1 MPLLL
6 TDVFLL
12 LTQLILWLIVG
23 TVIWFFLSKVLKK
36 EFLGLLVLILLL
48 AVIVLAFFRGGINEP
63 GSVLEI
69 IWRVISFPL
78 SPFGLGLIFLIL
90 LLAGVKLS
98 QVARRLI
105 LGGLILLALG
115 SIPLVANFLAQ
126 ELEFEAIE
134 LVAPAPVPATGTRQ
148 VIVLLGQNTTRP
160 FLRPRVNPPP
170 AEPQRVERAIKAEQ
184 YDILSNLPTQIT
196 EHGDRILYAADLYR
210 QGNQNGVAPLIAVS
224 GGVRPNRLPREGE
237 KREDVSEARDIQLLL
252 TRMFNVPEGN
262 ILLDHDNGTIR
273 RSAETVKK
281 LLDDQQINYG
291 DQITLVASG
300 LNMNRAA
307 LTFREVFRE
316 SRIIVRPTDFYT
328 LPPEKN
334 LSAITE
340 GRDRVRYDV
349 QITDILPTADA
360 FCLSSKAIQEYLNAF
375 YYFIRGW
382 IKPFQ
387 APNVSTPAT

>member
-1 MPLLL
+1 MVLLL

-36 EFLGLLVLILLL
+36 EFLGLLVLLLLL
-48 AVIVLAFFRGGINEP
+48 AVIVLAFFKGGINEP

-78 SPFGLGLIFLIL
+78 TPFGLGLIFLIVL
-90 LLAGVKLS
+90 LTGTKLS
-98 QVARRLI
+98 KIARQLI
-105 LGGLILLALG
+105 LGGLIIMALG

-134 LVAPAPVPATGTRQ
+134 LIAAAPVPATGSRQ
-148 VIVLLGQNTTRP
+148 VIVLLGQNTTRA
-160 FLRPRVNPPP
+160 FLRPRVNPQPADPP
-170 AEPQRVERAIKAEQ
+170 RVERAIKPEQ
-184 YDILSNLPTQIT
+184 YDVLSNLPTQLT
-196 EHGDRILYAADLYR
+196 EHGDRIIYAAELYR
-210 QGNQNGVAPLIAVS
+210 QGTQNGTTPLIAVS
-224 GGVRPNRLPREGE
+224 GGVRPNRLPKDGE

-252 TRMFNVPEGN
+252 TRMFNIPEEN
-262 ILLDHDNGTIR
+262 ILLDHVNGNVR

-281 LLDDQQINYG
+281 LLDDQQVNYG

-328 LPPEKN
+328 LPPERN
-334 LSAITE
+334 LSAVTE
-340 GRDRVRYDV
+340 GRDRIRYDV
-349 QITDILPTADA
+349 QITDLLPTADA
-360 FCLSSKAIQEYLNAF
+360 FWLSSQAIQEYLNAF